1 MNNTKLTDSETT
13 LLLEVARIA
22 LHNKP
27 MCDHIMD
34 ELDINEDELDSLQ
47 DKVDEITSSPSY

>member
-1 MNNTKLTDSETT
+1 MNKLTDSEMT

-34 ELDINEDELDSLQ
+34 ELDINEDELDVLQ
-47 DKVDEITSSPSY
+47 GKVDKLTA